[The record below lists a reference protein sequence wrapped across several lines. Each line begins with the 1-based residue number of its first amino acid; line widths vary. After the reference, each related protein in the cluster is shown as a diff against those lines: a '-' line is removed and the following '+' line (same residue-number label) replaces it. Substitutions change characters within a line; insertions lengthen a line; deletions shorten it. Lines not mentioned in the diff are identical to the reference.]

1 MPTADACDQH
11 GPVPRPGPQPR
22 TQMSS
27 KTARVNAVSREELK
41 ILIFRCDETWGPQ
54 PGARGSAG
62 VGRLVGSPVTGGVSQ
77 AAWPEAGAD
86 GCEPGGGLRQQARS
100 A

>member
-1 MPTADACDQH
+1 M
-11 GPVPRPGPQPR
+11 VPCRAPGHSPNS
-22 TQMSS
+22 MSS

-54 PGARGSAG
+54 PGARQRRRS
-62 VGRLVGSPVTGGVSQ
+62 RLVGSPVTGGVSQ

-86 GCEPGGGLRQQARS
+86 GCEPGGGLPS
-100 A
+100 PGPVSMT